1 MQHNYCIDASY
12 KCIRT
17 IVDLESM
24 QLRTSAVLTFC
35 YSATVKCLWLSVN
48 VKCEDCELSESDTNI
63 SSY

>member
-1 MQHNYCIDASY
+1 MHLINASELLWIW
-12 KCIRT
+12 KACN
-17 IVDLESM
+17 
-24 QLRTSAVLTFC
+24 LRTSAVLTFC